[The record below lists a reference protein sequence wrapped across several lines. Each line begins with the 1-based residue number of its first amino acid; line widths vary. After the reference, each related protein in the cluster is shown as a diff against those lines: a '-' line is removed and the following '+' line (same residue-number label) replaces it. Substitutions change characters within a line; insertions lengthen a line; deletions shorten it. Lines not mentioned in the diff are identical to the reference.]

1 MGSIINYII
10 YQPPIGYW
18 IWYIILIIC
27 GAPIVFQTLK
37 GMASRHFASDVV
49 AMFAIITAI
58 ITNEAFPGIII
69 VIMQSGGKALE
80 DYAFRKAT
88 DSLDQLMARSP
99 KITRLKINEKDIKD
113 INVDDVQINDILI
126 IRPGDLIPVDGVIHS
141 GKAQIDESALTGEPL
156 IKIKDKGEEVYSGT
170 VNTGDIFEIVAKKT
184 SKDSQYNRI
193 VQIVKKAREQKAPIQ
208 RLADRYANWF
218 TPITLV
224 MCGLGWLLTHNPQT
238 ILSILVVATP
248 CPLIFATPVAIISGI
263 NKAAKQNIII
273 KSGAAI
279 EQIGKTDVIVFD
291 KTGTVTY
298 GSPLVENIIPIYNN
312 NKEDNSKTNNSKT
325 IIKDKV
331 DDLLFKSASLEQ
343 MSSHPS
349 AQSLTNLGKEKFDH
363 LSIPAGFHEKAGMGV
378 EGYLNGDHI
387 KIGSYEF
394 IKSSDVEKKNKKE
407 YEEEIDSHIL
417 ETIKNKQSQGKM
429 ISFININNKNVGI
442 IVFSDKIREGIINM
456 IQNLKK
462 QKIKQT
468 IMLTGDSQYNAK
480 SIADQA
486 KFDIYK
492 YNLLPEDK
500 ANKINRLKRRYKNI
514 VMVGDGINDAP
525 ALTAATAGIAMG
537 AKGTAISAEAAD
549 VVILVD
555 DITKITEVI
564 QISKR
569 TVKIV
574 KESIFIGLGVSFLL
588 MIIASFGL
596 IPPSIGALLQE
607 VIDTSV
613 ILNAL
618 RAR

>member
-1 MGSIINYII
+1 
-10 YQPPIGYW
+10 
-18 IWYIILIIC
+18 
-27 GAPIVFQTLK
+27 
-37 GMASRHFASDVV
+37 
-49 AMFAIITAI
+49 
-58 ITNEAFPGIII
+58 
-69 VIMQSGGKALE
+69 
-80 DYAFRKAT
+80 
-88 DSLDQLMARSP
+88 
-99 KITRLKINEKDIKD
+99 
-113 INVDDVQINDILI
+113 
-126 IRPGDLIPVDGVIHS
+126 
-141 GKAQIDESALTGEPL
+141 
-156 IKIKDKGEEVYSGT
+156 
-170 VNTGDIFEIVAKKT
+170 
-184 SKDSQYNRI
+184 
-193 VQIVKKAREQKAPIQ
+193 
-208 RLADRYANWF
+208 
-218 TPITLV
+218 
-224 MCGLGWLLTHNPQT
+224 MCGLGWLLTHNLQT

-312 NKEDNSKTNNSKT
+312 NKEDIKTNNGQR
-325 IIKDKV
+325 IIKNKKE
-331 DDLLFKSASLEQ
+331 DLLFKSASLEQ

-349 AQSLTNLGKEKFDH
+349 AQSLTNLGKEKFGH
-363 LSIPAGFHEKAGMGV
+363 LSIPVDFHEKAGMGV
-378 EGYLNGDHI
+378 EGYLDGDHI

-394 IKSSDVEKKNKKE
+394 IKSSDLKKKNKKE
-407 YEEEIDSHIL
+407 NEEEIDNHIL
-417 ETIKNKQSQGKM
+417 ETIKNKQLQGKM

-456 IQNLKK
+456 IQSLKK
-462 QKIKQT
+462 QKIKQI

-500 ANKINRLKRRYKNI
+500 ANEINRLKKQYKNI

-555 DITKITEVI
+555 DITKISEVI

-569 TVKIV
+569 TVKIA

>member
-1 MGSIINYII
+1 
-10 YQPPIGYW
+10 
-18 IWYIILIIC
+18 
-27 GAPIVFQTLK
+27 
-37 GMASRHFASDVV
+37 
-49 AMFAIITAI
+49 
-58 ITNEAFPGIII
+58 
-69 VIMQSGGKALE
+69 
-80 DYAFRKAT
+80 
-88 DSLDQLMARSP
+88 
-99 KITRLKINEKDIKD
+99 
-113 INVDDVQINDILI
+113 
-126 IRPGDLIPVDGVIHS
+126 
-141 GKAQIDESALTGEPL
+141 
-156 IKIKDKGEEVYSGT
+156 
-170 VNTGDIFEIVAKKT
+170 
-184 SKDSQYNRI
+184 
-193 VQIVKKAREQKAPIQ
+193 
-208 RLADRYANWF
+208 NWF

-238 ILSILVVATP
+238 ILSILVIATP

-312 NKEDNSKTNNSKT
+312 NKEDNSKTSNSQR

-331 DDLLFKSASLEQ
+331 DDLLFKSASIEQ

-500 ANKINRLKRRYKNI
+500 SNEINRLKRRYKNI

-525 ALTAATAGIAMG
+525 ALTAATA
-537 AKGTAISAEAAD
+537 
-549 VVILVD
+549 
-555 DITKITEVI
+555 
-564 QISKR
+564 
-569 TVKIV
+569 
-574 KESIFIGLGVSFLL
+574 L
-588 MIIASFGL
+588 MQWV
-596 IPPSIGALLQE
+596 PRELQFPQKQ
-607 VIDTSV
+607 
-613 ILNAL
+613 
-618 RAR
+618 RMW